1 MDISYILFLQKIR
14 EATGGVF
21 SNIALTVTS
30 LGEPV
35 ITYLLLAWI
44 YWCVDKSAGQL
55 MALHTSV
62 ACTYNQFLKNIFK
75 TERPWDRDS
84 RIVPVEGAL
93 AQAGG
98 YSFPS
103 GHTTR
108 AAAVWGSLG
117 AVLWRRKEKAL
128 SVFCWL
134 TVLVVA
140 FSRNFLGVHTPQ
152 DVLAAFAVGLLFIF
166 ILIKVLR
173 WTDAVVNR
181 DIAVGAAGCLICF
194 LPMLRVGCLSN
205 AGAGMGFW
213 IGWVLER
220 HFVRFE
226 VCEDWGKR
234 VIRFVPG
241 AVSVLC
247 LLQILQPSLGFM
259 MQGKY
264 AGFFASFVL
273 AVFIMAIYPFLFKL
287 WEANAGKKAWLRKAY
302 AVCVV
307 CVVILILAAGS
318 VGYLHVRREASQEY
332 GAEQA
337 QNADAASEMA
347 GMQEQAAEHI
357 SAAEFPKID
366 ITEEYDVMR
375 VIAHRGYSEVYPE
388 NTLAAF
394 AGAVDI
400 GVDYIELDVQ
410 MTSDGVIV
418 VFHDNDL
425 KRITG
430 QEGRIADYTYEQLQQ
445 MDAGSWF
452 QADYEEERIPT
463 LQETLEL
470 IRDSRCNVYLEM
482 KDIGDREG
490 FVEQTLKIA
499 RQCGMEKR
507 CLFASFQYEY
517 LRQIKTLDSE
527 LLTLYITSSGKTSL
541 PVEYPAEFYGIN
553 VESVSADTIKAIHES
568 GSKVF
573 VWTLETPTQIGI
585 VRGMGADGVVT
596 NRAGLAKVM
605 VHPEYSYLSEHYENS
620 FIMPGLYGQ
629 DLPDLCGDMVVQG
642 FTKAGNY
649 MVVSAYSKSGEYNS
663 ILYMLHKNGTLLN
676 IIDLQFK
683 AHTGGIAYDEDRNL
697 LWITGAGGMVCAIDW
712 DELIDNAYQGEL
724 KASFDAGLTNHNDS
738 KVASFLTYDH
748 GELFVGSYV
757 DGANGKLRR
766 YGLSDIERPE
776 LLSEMEIPQRIQGIT
791 FAWDGE
797 TQARTMLLSQGYE
810 TEDSCLLQFD
820 YSEEI
825 LSYTEPLAA
834 YVMPEGM
841 EQIDMS
847 ANGLY
852 VLFESSARPYRA
864 TARLANDRI
873 YLMKW

>member
-1 MDISYILFLQKIR
+1 MDISYLLFLQKIR

-21 SNIALTVTS
+21 SDIALTVTS

-44 YWCVDKSAGQL
+44 YWCVDKSVGQL

-75 TERPWDRDS
+75 TERPWNRDS
-84 RIVPVEGAL
+84 RIVPVESAL

-117 AVLWRRKEKAL
+117 AALWSRKEKVL

-134 TVLVVA
+134 VAAAVA

-152 DVLAAFAVGLLFIF
+152 DVLAAFAVGLLLIF
-166 ILIKVLR
+166 ILMKAQR
-173 WTDAVVNR
+173 WSEEAADR
-181 DIAVGAAGCLICF
+181 DIIVAAVGCLICF
-194 LPMLRVGCLSN
+194 LPMLKVGCLAN

-226 VCEDWGKR
+226 ICGDWRQR

-241 AVSVLC
+241 AVGLLC
-247 LLQILQPSLGFM
+247 VLQILQTVLSFM

-264 AGFFASFVL
+264 AGFFTSFAL
-273 AVFIMAIYPFLFKL
+273 SAFIMTIYPLLFKL
-287 WEANAGKKAWLRKAY
+287 WEANAVKKEWLSRAC
-302 AVCVV
+302 AVCAAGVM
-307 CVVILILAAGS
+307 ILILGAGS
-318 VGYLHVRREASQEY
+318 VGYWHVHRDVVREAE
-332 GAEQA
+332 EQTTRETA
-337 QNADAASEMA
+337 TE
-347 GMQEQAAEHI
+347 GQAAQGSETEPI

-394 AGAVDI
+394 EGAIDI

-430 QEGRIADYTYEQLQQ
+430 QEGRVADYAYEQLQQ
-445 MDAGSWF
+445 LDAGSWF
-452 QADYEEERIPT
+452 QADYAEERIPT

-470 IRDSRCNVYLEM
+470 IRDSSCNVYLEM

-490 FVEQTLKIA
+490 FAEQTLEIA
-499 RQCGMEKR
+499 RQCGMEER

-517 LRQIKTLDSE
+517 LRQIKALDSG

-541 PVEYPAEFYGIN
+541 PTEYPAEFYGLY
-553 VESVSADTIKAIHES
+553 VESVSADTIKAIHDS
-568 GSKVF
+568 GSKAF
-573 VWTLETPTQIGI
+573 VWTLETPTQIDI
-585 VRGMGADGVVT
+585 VREMGADGVVT

-605 VHPEYSYLSEHYENS
+605 VHPEYAYLADHYESS
-620 FIMPGLYGQ
+620 FVMPGLYGK
-629 DLPDLCGDMVVQG
+629 DLPEMCGDMVVQG

-649 MVVSAYSKSGEYNS
+649 MVVSAYSKSGEYDS
-663 ILYMLHKNGTLLN
+663 ILYIMNRNGALLH

-697 LWITGAGGMVCAIDW
+697 LWVTGASGTVCAVDW
-712 DELIDNAYQGEL
+712 SEIINNEYQGEL
-724 KASFDAGLTNHNDS
+724 RVNFDAGLTNHNDS
-738 KVASFLTYDH
+738 KVASFLTFDH

-757 DGANGKLRR
+757 DEANSKLRR
-766 YGLSDIERPE
+766 YALTNLEQPE

-791 FAWDGE
+791 FAWNEE
-797 TQARTMLLSQGYE
+797 TQTRSMLLSQGYE

-825 LSYTEPLAA
+825 LSYAEPTAA

-841 EQIDMS
+841 EQIQMS

-852 VLFESSARPYRA
+852 VLFESAARPYRA
-864 TARLANDRI
+864 TARVANDRI
-873 YLMKW
+873 YLVKWQ